1 MEAKTG
7 SVRAFFYLYRK
18 ILKNRVKKALR
29 KPVTYIY
36 LAFVIWYFGFLFT
49 TFGEGFDS
57 MFDSFGIDKASA
69 LTVVLTVL
77 TFFFVPSNL
86 ISYSKRKSHR
96 RKENDRNKSRAPR
109 RIYFKGR
116 SISITRSCHSRY
128 TSHRYIDRNAFVEPN
143 DC

>member
-7 SVRAFFYLYRK
+7 SVRAFFYRYRE
-18 ILKNRVKKALR
+18 ILKNRVKKARR

-86 ISYSKRKSHR
+86 ISYSKRKGLVFRQSDIHFLFP
-96 RKENDRNKSRAPR
+96 APVNPKR
-109 RIYFKGR
+109 VLLY
-116 SISITRSCHSRY
+116 
-128 TSHRYIDRNAFVEPN
+128 A
-143 DC
+143 